1 MRHLAY
7 PKIPVV
13 ERSGTAAGGGQWV
26 ATEKVH
32 GAQMVIACD
41 GRDVSV
47 GKRKAWLRDDEPFF
61 GWQLLRAAFEKAAQ
75 AALSRGGTAVHVYG
89 ELYGGGYPHPE
100 VPPAPGATPVQTG
113 VWYSP
118 EIRFALFD
126 VLRQEAPDDSGVFL
140 PYSDVAQIAADAGLD
155 AVPLLARG
163 GRTDLD
169 ALPVLARGGRT
180 DLDALPVR
188 FPTRVPQSLGLPAL
202 AGNLAEGL
210 VLRPDAPLTPARRP
224 VLKRKIEEFDEQ
236 RFDQSRPW
244 DPQTF
249 LTFEEL
255 SEIACAMVNGPRFA
269 GARSKV
275 GPSPLDA
282 LLDEVVLDVMVDL
295 SLAFPAA
302 TAALGETEARLQEV
316 VRIAAAAQTRG
327 CPA

>member
-41 GRDVSV
+41 GREVSV
-47 GKRKAWLRDDEPFF
+47 GKRKAWLRDEEPFF

-75 AALSRGGTAVHVYG
+75 AALARGGTAVRVYG

-100 VPPAPGATPVQTG
+100 VPPVPGAAPVQTG

-118 EIRFALFD
+118 QIRFALFE
-126 VLRQEAPDDSGVFL
+126 VLRQEDPDDPGVFL

-155 AVPLLARG
+155 AVPL
-163 GRTDLD
+163 
-169 ALPVLARGGRT
+169 LARGGRT

-210 VLRPDAPLTPARRP
+210 VLRPDAPLTPSRRP

-244 DPQTF
+244 DPQAF

-255 SEIACAMVNGPRFA
+255 SEIACAMVNGPRLA
-269 GARSKV
+269 SARSKV

-302 TAALGETEARLQEV
+302 TAALGATEARLQEV

-327 CPA
+327 RPA

>member
-7 PKIPVV
+7 PKIPAA

-26 ATEKVH
+26 ATEKIH

-47 GKRKAWLRDDEPFF
+47 GKRKAWLRGDEPFF
-61 GWQLLRAAFEKAAQ
+61 GWQLLRAAFEKAAR
-75 AALSRGGTAVHVYG
+75 AALARGGTAVRVYG

-100 VPPAPGATPVQTG
+100 VPPAPGAAPVQTG

-126 VLRQEAPDDSGVFL
+126 VLRHEDPDDPGVFL

-155 AVPLLARG
+155 TVPL
-163 GRTDLD
+163 
-169 ALPVLARGGRT
+169 LARGGRT

-188 FPTRVPQSLGLPAL
+188 FPTRVPRSLGLPAL

-210 VLRPDAPLTPARRP
+210 VLRPDAPLAPARRP

-255 SEIACAMVNGPRFA
+255 SGIACAMVNGPRLA

-275 GPSPLDA
+275 GPSTLGA

-302 TAALGETEARLQEV
+302 TAALGGTEARLQEI

-327 CPA
+327 RPA